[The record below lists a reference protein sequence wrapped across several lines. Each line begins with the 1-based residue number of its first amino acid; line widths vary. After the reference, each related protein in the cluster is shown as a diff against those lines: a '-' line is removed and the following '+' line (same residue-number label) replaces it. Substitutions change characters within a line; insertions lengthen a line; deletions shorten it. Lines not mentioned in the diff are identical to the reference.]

1 MAAKDKTADQELRF
15 LSGYTLNGVS
25 IPAGR
30 VAKVP
35 GAVVKALV
43 KDGVADDTPE
53 AVTYALTENAEVID
67 ATPAPEPAGSAE
79 PAAAPDA
86 AAPAAAAPD
95 AAPSTD
101 TPTESAPDA
110 PPA

>member
-15 LSGYTLNGVS
+15 LSGYTLYGVS

-35 GAVVKALV
+35 GAAVKGLV
-43 KDGVADDTPE
+43 LDGIADDTPE
-53 AVTYALTENAEVID
+53 AVAYALTENAEVID

-86 AAPAAAAPD
+86 AAPAAA
-95 AAPSTD
+95 PSTD